1 VAVDALPGL
10 TIMAVA
16 LSVVERTMSQIATLL
31 AIAALALAVAPVRAH
46 PHPGDVVTDT
56 LRGRVTEID
65 LERRTIAVD
74 TLDRKTKKPR
84 NYLMFLDK
92 KVKVTQGKK
101 KMAITELTPGQP
113 VICLVEVELNE
124 RGEDTK
130 FIAFEIRFDLQARP
144 AVY

>member
-1 VAVDALPGL
+1 MIPRRAAAVAV
-10 TIMAVA
+10 V
-16 LSVVERTMSQIATLL
+16 
-31 AIAALALAVAPVRAH
+31 LALWAPLYAH

-65 LERRTIAVD
+65 LERQTIAID

-84 NYLMFLDK
+84 NYLMFLDR

-101 KMAITELTPGQP
+101 KMALTDLVPGQA

-124 RGEDTK
+124 NGEDSK